1 MIELPRHDT
10 YGTVAPPRAHLLI
23 HDADGEVAEAYEYA
37 TEAGA
42 HMALLSWQARQF
54 EGEPRGWIYHAPSMR
69 YRPGGEPDEEML
81 LSPAARVLAL
91 SAEVTADARQDQAGG
106 AQT

>member
-1 MIELPRHDT
+1 VIELPRHDT
-10 YGTVAPPRAHLLI
+10 YATVTPPRAHLLI
-23 HDADGEVAEAYEYA
+23 HDGDGEVAEGYEYA

-69 YRPGGEPDEEML
+69 YRPGGEPEGEML
-81 LSPAARVLAL
+81 LSPAARVLRL
-91 SAEVTADARQDQAGG
+91 SSEVTADATEISPGG
-106 AQT
+106 SQT

>member
-1 MIELPRHDT
+1 MIELPRHDR
-10 YGTVAPPRAHLLI
+10 YATVTPALARLVVHTG
-23 HDADGEVAEAYEYA
+23 DGETLEAFEYA

-54 EGEPRGWIYHAPSMR
+54 EGEPRGWFYHVPSMR
-69 YRPGGEPDEEML
+69 YRPGGDPDGEML
-81 LSPAARVLAL
+81 LSPGARVLAL